1 METAYTKNIFLDSSI
16 NTEGSDGRLARWI
29 CPSEGFSVA
38 NNQYIK
44 MTLNS
49 FSMRRNW
56 YNINTSNSVFYSYNP
71 ASLSYTEYIIQQG
84 NYTNFTDLTLAIQD
98 AVQVSHPLAL
108 VSWDPTSRKFEF
120 NMTLAPT
127 FAVAEFFVG
136 FIVKGAPPAF
146 SIVSANGAFNDAFEI
161 LGGRPTRDTATLVN
175 MFEDLATFQ
184 PAVGQVKHS
193 SYYVGA
199 LNSISELCIRTSLQ
213 GGNYQSFGYERNLPA
228 SSGLTN
234 TDIIARIP
242 ILQATWTQER
252 EFIHF
257 EDFDD
262 NFSVIV
268 PEKQLSQLVF
278 SVSDHKGR
286 LIPEVNFG
294 QASDGG
300 LSFRLSLKMSIM
312 NDISSREHITL
323 PSDIRQ
329 QTFNY

>member
-29 CPSEGFSVA
+29 CPSDGFSVA

-56 YNINTSNSVFYSYNP
+56 YNINTSNNTFYSQDG
-71 ASLSYTEYIIQQG
+71 AGIYTEYIIQQG

-120 NMTLAPT
+120 NMTLAVT
-127 FAVAEFFVG
+127 FGALEKFVG
-136 FIVKGAPPAF
+136 FIVKSTPGGPPTG
-146 SIVSANGAFNDAFEI
+146 VSPNGFFNDAFEI
-161 LGGRPTRDTATLVN
+161 LGGRPSRDLPPTN
-175 MFEDLATFQ
+175 MFEDLATLT
-184 PAVGQVKHS
+184 PAVGNVKHS

-199 LNSISELCIRTSLQ
+199 LNSISELVIRTSLQ
-213 GGNYQSFGYERNLPA
+213 GGNFQSFGYERNLPA

-234 TDIIARIP
+234 TDIIGRIP
-242 ILQATWTQER
+242 IDEATWTQQK

-257 EDFDD
+257 EDRDD

-268 PEKQLSQLVF
+268 PEKQLSQMVF
-278 SVSDHKGR
+278 QVSDHKGR
-286 LIPEVNFG
+286 LLPEVNFG
-294 QASDGG
+294 QAAEGG
-300 LSFRLSLKMSIM
+300 LSFRLSLRMSIM
-312 NDISSREHITL
+312 NDVSRREHITL